1 MKPCFSR
8 VPLVCLVNCAVHS
21 ISYCYI
27 HECNLKPVSFQI
39 VLPLCP
45 LFLYLQ
51 FHLFL
56 FDTSFRF
63 PSFLFSFSWIFVAR
77 GSSSGDYTT
86 WTLWSCL
93 RSRPSLG
100 HFGEGKNVSSPVLNL
115 TLPIRLLCLERPL
128 PGGWSAVSSCKRKKN
143 TSQSSWNS
151 FVSLCSTTQRCMM
164 KPLRSFPSCNPLAE
178 IRCKMLAGWSRLTS
192 RLVQF
197 CRHLETAWTW
207 RTMRRRDVHNSEQ
220 VLV

>member
-1 MKPCFSR
+1 MKPCFSC

-63 PSFLFSFSWIFVAR
+63 LSFLFLFLGFLLREVLLR
-77 GSSSGDYTT
+77 GI
-86 WTLWSCL
+86 TL
-93 RSRPSLG
+93 
-100 HFGEGKNVSSPVLNL
+100 
-115 TLPIRLLCLERPL
+115 LEL
-128 PGGWSAVSSCKRKKN
+128 YEAV
-143 TSQSSWNS
+143 
-151 FVSLCSTTQRCMM
+151 
-164 KPLRSFPSCNPLAE
+164 
-178 IRCKMLAGWSRLTS
+178 
-192 RLVQF
+192 
-197 CRHLETAWTW
+197 
-207 RTMRRRDVHNSEQ
+207 
-220 VLV
+220 

>member
-21 ISYCYI
+21 ISCCYI

-143 TSQSSWNS
+143 TRLLLNCFTAAFFIQFSFSFHAYFNS
-151 FVSLCSTTQRCMM
+151 LDWGLATSVLLLLCF
-164 KPLRSFPSCNPLAE
+164 L
-178 IRCKMLAGWSRLTS
+178 
-192 RLVQF
+192 
-197 CRHLETAWTW
+197 CR
-207 RTMRRRDVHNSEQ
+207 
-220 VLV
+220 